1 MNATGKMSCKC
12 PICGGEARWSVMKNS
27 GRVCITHGACGVQVF
42 ARGDEA
48 DELMRDKF
56 IAGGAT
62 QAAPNVTNVQE
73 AGEPAPVT
81 YVQDGEGFGVWN

>member
-1 MNATGKMSCKC
+1 MSAAGKQTCKC
-12 PICGGEARWSVMKNS
+12 PICGGDARWSVMKT
-27 GRVCITHGACGVQVF
+27 GRVSITHGACGVQVF

-48 DELMRDKF
+48 DEMMRDKF
-56 IAGGAT
+56 IAGGASV
-62 QAAPNVTNVQE
+62 APNVTNVQE